1 MLTKAEAKQ
10 RAEQVEARLRT
21 LGYPIKRNHAFQA
34 VAAAF
39 NFPDWN
45 RMNAAIAA
53 APLSAPRTDS
63 IYVQANESTH
73 SASSSDAESGNTS
86 RIALTGAPFSSP
98 DWPGMNNAV
107 AEFGNHAHSTQ
118 HVRTDTKQYVADLTH
133 YVLLSEAGTGK
144 SSALCLRAYEEMV
157 AGGVPLYISFGCEP
171 GIDRAIAAQF
181 KDSVAKVWLF
191 CGGGEY
197 ANCLENLTVALEA
210 PSRPRAIFV
219 TIDSP
224 SRHRPL
230 TSDRNVQEAMLCAL
244 PAALKLLGARNLAV
258 QSLLDRISLVL
269 LDEFHRIGER
279 NRAASDDPPDAWS
292 SLDAWA
298 EQGIRIIAATQMPPA
313 SIGRGPRAFKHKLI
327 VLASA
332 WWNAPARQGAGK
344 LRSIAL
350 DSAFGEL
357 PGGSEYFE
365 LGEPV
370 TLPGRDEVFERA
382 AAYTYGILSQ
392 GMALNGAGRYWHWNE
407 LLAPRQ

>member
-1 MLTKAEAKQ
+1 MLTNAEAKQ
-10 RAEQVEARLRT
+10 RAEQVETRLRT
-21 LGYPIKRNHAFQA
+21 LGYPIKRNHAYQA
-34 VAAAF
+34 LAAAF

-45 RMNAAIAA
+45 RMSAAIAA
-53 APLSAPRTDS
+53 APQSARSTEA
-63 IYVQANESTH
+63 INVQAHEPTH
-73 SASSSDAESGNTS
+73 SAPNPEAESGKSS
-86 RIALTGAPFSSP
+86 RIALTGALFNTP
-98 DWPGMNNAV
+98 DWSGMNNAI
-107 AEFGNHAHSTQ
+107 AEIGNHAHSTR
-118 HVRTDTKQYVADLTH
+118 HVCADARLAADLTH

-157 AGGVPLYISFGCEP
+157 AGGVPLYISFNCEP

-191 CGGGEY
+191 CGGEH
-197 ANCLENLTVALEA
+197 ADCLENVTVALEA

-219 TIDSP
+219 TIDATSHHSP
-224 SRHRPL
+224 LLSN
-230 TSDRNVQEAMLCAL
+230 RNVLEAMLCSL
-244 PAALKLLGARNLAV
+244 PAALKMLGARDLAV

-269 LDEFHRIGER
+269 LDEFHRIWNHKRPE
-279 NRAASDDPPDAWS
+279 SDDLPDAWS
-292 SLDAWA
+292 SLNAWA

-313 SIGRGPRAFKHKLI
+313 SIGGGPHAFKHSLA

-332 WWNAPARQGAGK
+332 WWSAPARQNTGK

-350 DSAFGEL
+350 DTAFDEL

-370 TLPGRDEVFERA
+370 TLAGRDEVFERA
-382 AAYTYGILSQ
+382 AAYTYAILGK

-407 LLAPRQ
+407 LLAPRE